1 VWTARVS
8 KESRVRNGQPLE
20 LAVDTR
26 YLQFFDPG
34 TSLSIGHPQAA
45 VGLAER

>member
-1 VWTARVS
+1 VS
-8 KESRVRNGQPLE
+8 KESRVRHGQPLE

-34 TSLSIGHPQAA
+34 SGLSIGHPEAA
-45 VGLAER
+45 SAR